1 MKFDKIKNCEFFFF
15 LLLIDIFVYKFCIL
29 IKINVFKFIKK
40 RFMDYVVYVSK
51 NCNVKIRFIELYIKC
66 LDNVQFCIKIEFVE
80 NDFENFFWIF

>member
-1 MKFDKIKNCEFFFF
+1 
-15 LLLIDIFVYKFCIL
+15 
-29 IKINVFKFIKK
+29 
-40 RFMDYVVYVSK
+40 MDYVVYVSK